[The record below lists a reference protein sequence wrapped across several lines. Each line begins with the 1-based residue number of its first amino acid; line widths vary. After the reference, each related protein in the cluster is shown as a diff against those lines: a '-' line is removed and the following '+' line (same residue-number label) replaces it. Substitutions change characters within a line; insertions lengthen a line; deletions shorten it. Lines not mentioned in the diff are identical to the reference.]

1 VEAVTTLGGFRAAH
15 AAAAAPDITARN
27 VRGSKVQSR
36 TANSRRSATGM
47 DVESI
52 GYAAGILTTASF
64 APQALKTIRTK
75 DTSGISLGMY
85 VLFVAGTG
93 LWLAYG
99 VVNDSLP
106 IVLANGVTM
115 SLAAVILGL
124 KLRHG

>member
-1 VEAVTTLGGFRAAH
+1 
-15 AAAAAPDITARN
+15 
-27 VRGSKVQSR
+27 
-36 TANSRRSATGM
+36 
-47 DVESI
+47 
-52 GYAAGILTTASF
+52 
-64 APQALKTIRTK
+64 
-75 DTSGISLGMY
+75 MY

>member
-1 VEAVTTLGGFRAAH
+1 
-15 AAAAAPDITARN
+15 
-27 VRGSKVQSR
+27 
-36 TANSRRSATGM
+36 M

-52 GYAAGILTTASF
+52 GYAAAILTTASF
-64 APQALKTIRTK
+64 APQALKIIRTK

-99 VVNDSLP
+99 VLNDSWP
-106 IVLANGVTM
+106 IALANGVTM
-115 SLAAVILGL
+115 ALATVILGL